1 MTISAVVTG
10 ASSGI
15 GLAVAERLLRGGHS
29 VVLNAR
35 DEDNLEAAASRL
47 RSLGELAVVAGDA
60 ADDQAVDRMVEAAKQ
75 LGTWGIAVAN
85 AGGGEAAAPL
95 AELDAASML
104 QRYQSNAVS
113 TGLLLAAA
121 ARDMAD
127 HGRFVA
133 VASVAA
139 RRGSLSAGADYSAAK
154 GAVLSLVRHA
164 ARELAAR
171 GVTVNAVAPGFIDV
185 PRIQRRLAALSEGE
199 RAAVLDAIPLGR
211 PGTPQEVAAAVCF
224 LTSSD
229 AGYIT
234 GATLDINGGLHTT

>member
-127 HGRFVA
+127 DGRFVA

>member
-35 DEDNLEAAASRL
+35 DEDNLEAAAARL

>member
-35 DEDNLEAAASRL
+35 DEDNLDAAASRL

-60 ADDQAVDRMVEAAKQ
+60 ADAQAVDRMVEAAKQ

-127 HGRFVA
+127 DGRFVA

-234 GATLDINGGLHTT
+234 GATLDINGGLHST